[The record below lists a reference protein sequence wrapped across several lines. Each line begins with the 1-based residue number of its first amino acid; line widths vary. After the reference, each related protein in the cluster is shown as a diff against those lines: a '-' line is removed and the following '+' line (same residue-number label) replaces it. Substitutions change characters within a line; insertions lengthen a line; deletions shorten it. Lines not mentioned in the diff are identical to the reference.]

1 MSHMHAKQY
10 GIFISFEVSNIESTK
25 CKFIHAGKL
34 NVKGQKKDTERF
46 KTWKTWNHGVTSS
59 S

>member
-46 KTWKTWNHGVTSS
+46 KTWDHGVTSS